1 MKKIHATGF
10 MVFLTFAAL
19 CTALWAKEAKDISI
33 YKQAQS
39 FFDTAASLFDKKD
52 LEALVKTAVPGA
64 TLRYADGKEVTIEEW
79 KSNMEKMLAG
89 VASMKSKFVVEKV
102 VSTADTM
109 VVTYK
114 ETHDY
119 VNIGEKNH
127 RYRIVSRFSAT
138 LTKTPEG
145 LKVTRFVQFSGNRTR
160 DGKVLK

>member
-1 MKKIHATGF
+1 MKKTLAGGLL
-10 MVFLTFAAL
+10 VFLIFSTL
-19 CTALWAKEAKDISI
+19 CTPAWSKEVKDIAL

-79 KSNMEKMLAG
+79 KSTMAKMLAE
-89 VASMKSKFVVEKV
+89 VASMKSKFVVDKV
-102 VSTADTM
+102 VSAADTM

-114 ETHDY
+114 ETHEY
-119 VNIGEKNH
+119 VRIDEKNH

-145 LKVTRFVQFSGNRTR
+145 LKVTRFVQYSGNRTR
-160 DGKVLK
+160 DGKPVK